1 MPYASLIFG
10 KMELAK
16 ADLVGP
22 GDWEMLAEYAA
33 SQTTLEQMCHPSPPV
48 APDLL
53 RLLPLFAV
61 LSSHH

>member
-1 MPYASLIFG
+1 
-10 KMELAK
+10 MELAK

-33 SQTTLEQMCHPSPPV
+33 SQTTLEQMYHPSPPV

-53 RLLPLFAV
+53 EGANYAFFHYPQC
-61 LSSHH
+61 